1 MARPFTI
8 VPMCVIMW
16 ASPWGELKRFPL
28 LLHGLGGMNYPKSP
42 AVGEHRL
49 GSVLSVPTLMV
60 GSTMPISVGF
70 IRILEKAGTSGYG
83 MNNWVGIGQH
93 MAFTHI
99 SSCTP
104 PQIGSIS

>member
-1 MARPFTI
+1 
-8 VPMCVIMW
+8 
-16 ASPWGELKRFPL
+16 
-28 LLHGLGGMNYPKSP
+28 
-42 AVGEHRL
+42 
-49 GSVLSVPTLMV
+49 MV

-93 MAFTHI
+93 RAFTHI